1 MMLGMLRY
9 KVDFQSFQAEDP
21 LDDIDL
27 DDY

>member
-1 MMLGMLRY
+1 MAIGMLRY
-9 KVDFQSFQAEDP
+9 KVDFQSLQADDP